1 MVKIEKLGSAKRFGA
16 RYGSKTKHKFAKIE
30 KEQRKRHKCPYCNN
44 VKVKRVAVGI
54 LHCRKCNARFT
65 GKAYSIAKP
74 IVLEEA
80 SKGEKSLERLPK
92 ANLEESSSRQGKTDL
107 EEMQGNEHFDKK
119 QKLFDEFQSEKT
131 ELEETKEEVA

>member
-54 LHCRKCNARFT
+54 WHCRKCNARFT